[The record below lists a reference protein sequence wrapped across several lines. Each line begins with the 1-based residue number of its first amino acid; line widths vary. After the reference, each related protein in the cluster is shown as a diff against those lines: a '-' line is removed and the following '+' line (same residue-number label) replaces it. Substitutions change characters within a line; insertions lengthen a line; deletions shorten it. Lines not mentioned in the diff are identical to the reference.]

1 MFYSDIATAVR
12 TALVA
17 ACLGTA
23 SISLVSG
30 CGQAPPSVRAA
41 TSSPGSQTTAIGS
54 TPGSAPA
61 TTMTTASGV
70 YGDPDAAAKFW
81 QQQSLEDNCG
91 LASVADVVGEVTGHA
106 PTESQ
111 IIKLAQNT
119 PSSIRNGPIY
129 LPTGD
134 PGHEGDNGGIDMADA
149 VVLLDHYGIK
159 SRMTY
164 DKHPE
169 EVGLPK
175 LEEYLGAN
183 RKIIAW
189 VNSGTILNS
198 SDQRATPDH
207 FLVVT
212 GIDTNNEVVH
222 LNDPYADH
230 PDTKVSIAKFM
241 TAWKI
246 GQESIVVTA
255 QAS

>member
-1 MFYSDIATAVR
+1 LHWYSQHFVGIGVWPGAPIGARGDLVTWVTDHRHWQHTRQRSGDDEDDRQRRVR
-12 TALVA
+12 
-17 ACLGTA
+17 
-23 SISLVSG
+23 
-30 CGQAPPSVRAA
+30 R
-41 TSSPGSQTTAIGS
+41 PGRCRQ
-54 TPGSAPA
+54 
-61 TTMTTASGV
+61 V
-70 YGDPDAAAKFW
+70 LAAAV
-81 QQQSLEDNCG
+81 LEDNCG

-111 IIKLAQNT
+111 IIKVAQNT

-175 LEEYLGAN
+175 LEEYLRAN
-183 RKIIAW
+183 RKVIAW
-189 VNSGTILNS
+189 VNSGTMLGS
-198 SDQRATPDH
+198 SDQRTAPDH

-212 GIDTNNEVVH
+212 GIDTNNEIVH

-230 PDTKVSIAKFM
+230 ADTKVSIAKFM

-255 QAS
+255 Q

>member
-1 MFYSDIATAVR
+1 MFNSGIATAVR

-17 ACLGTA
+17 TCIGI
-23 SISLVSG
+23 SNISLLTA
-30 CGQAPPSVRAA
+30 CGLAPPSAGA
-41 TSSPGSQTTAIGS
+41 PSTS
-54 TPGSAPA
+54 A
-61 TTMTTASGV
+61 TTPAAGSM
-70 YGDPDAAAKFW
+70 YGDPHAAAKYW

-91 LASVADVVGEVTGHA
+91 LASVADVVGEITGSS
-106 PTESQ
+106 PTENQ
-111 IIKLAQNT
+111 IIKLAQST

-134 PGHEGDNGGIDMADA
+134 PGHEGDNGGIDMADT
-149 VVLLDHYGIK
+149 VVLLKHYGIA

-183 RKIIAW
+183 RKVIAW
-189 VNSGTILNS
+189 VNSGTILGSN
-198 SDQRATPDH
+198 DQRTAPDH

-212 GIDTNNEVVH
+212 GIDTNKELVH

-230 PDTKVSIAKFM
+230 ADTKVSISTFM

-255 QAS
+255 

>member
-1 MFYSDIATAVR
+1 MFNSRIATAVR
-12 TALVA
+12 TALVG
-17 ACLGTA
+17 ACIGMA
-23 SISLVSG
+23 NVSLMSG
-30 CGQAPPSVRAA
+30 CGLAPPSMRAA
-41 TSSPGSQTTAIGS
+41 TTSPTTVTAR
-54 TPGSAPA
+54 A
-61 TTMTTASGV
+61 TASGV
-70 YGDPDAAAKFW
+70 YGDPEAAAKYW

-91 LASVADVVGEVTGHA
+91 LASVADVVGEVTGHS
-106 PTESQ
+106 PTEQQ
-111 IIKLAQNT
+111 IIKLAQST

-134 PGHEGDNGGIDMADA
+134 PGHEGDEGGIDMADT

-159 SRMTY
+159 SHMTY

-189 VNSGTILNS
+189 VNSGTILGSN
-198 SDQRATPDH
+198 DQRTAPDH

-212 GIDTNNEVVH
+212 GIDTNNETVH
-222 LNDPYADH
+222 LNDPYADYAN
-230 PDTKVSIAKFM
+230 TKVSIGKFM

-246 GQESIVVTA
+246 GQESIVITA
-255 QAS
+255 PAS